1 MARWPLTLQV
11 YGPRRQRGKAVR
23 PTITAMNPLDTTTWP
38 QFQDHAQGQGY
49 TETLEKVW
57 DAGLSL
63 ETHQHPFDVWARVV
77 TGEMWLS
84 HSGQTQHLRA
94 GDVFSLSANVPH
106 AERYGAQAV
115 TVWIARRFPA

>member
-1 MARWPLTLQV
+1 MS
-11 YGPRRQRGKAVR
+11 PRAQGAGATR
-23 PTITAMNPLDTTTWP
+23 PTIAGMNTTHTMTWP
-38 QFQDHAQGQGY
+38 QFQEQAQGQGY
-49 TETLEKVW
+49 AETLEKVW

-63 ETHQHPFDVWARVV
+63 DTHQHPFDVWARVV

-115 TVWIARRFPA
+115 TVWIARRYTA